1 MKNSFLKKLMAV
13 LLTALVAFSVLS
25 VSVFAE
31 EIGTGDEKETVTD
44 ETATDET
51 VTDETATDE
60 TVTDETV
67 TDTDKAETSGFQPMN
82 FVKNLKYMGVG
93 MLCIILVM
101 GVLIGA
107 TVLLNKVTAPK
118 DEKKD

>member
-31 EIGTGDEKETVTD
+31 EIGTGDEK
-44 ETATDET
+44 ET

>member
-1 MKNSFLKKLMAV
+1 MKNSFLKKLMAI

-31 EIGTGDEKETVTD
+31 ENP
-44 ETATDET
+44 A
-51 VTDETATDE
+51 
-60 TVTDETV
+60 
-67 TDTDKAETSGFQPMN
+67 DTTTPAQTETSAEAEDADGTAAEGDADGDSAFQFKPMN
-82 FVKNLKYMGVG
+82 FVTNLKYMGIG
-93 MLCIILVM
+93 MLCIIIVM

-118 DEKKD
+118 E